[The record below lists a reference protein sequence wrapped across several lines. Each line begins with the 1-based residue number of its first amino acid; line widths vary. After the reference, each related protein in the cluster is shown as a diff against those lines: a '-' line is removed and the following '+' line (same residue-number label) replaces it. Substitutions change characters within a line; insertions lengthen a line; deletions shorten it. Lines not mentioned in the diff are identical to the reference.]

1 MLKHKKRKWNEQIIS
16 KLERLE
22 SDDPKQ
28 YWNLI
33 NELQKTPKNND
44 ITNIDKFEKFYT
56 DLFAKYTH
64 GEKSTHDMISKNVE
78 EVLEANKFVL
88 EDDFTCE
95 ELNESL
101 LKLKRITNQRDVT
114 EFLQK

>member
-1 MLKHKKRKWNEQIIS
+1 MLKHMKRKWNEQIIS

-28 YWNLI
+28 YWSFI
-33 NELQKTPKNND
+33 NELQKTPKNNY

-64 GEKSTHDMISKNVE
+64 GEKSTHDLISKNVE
-78 EVLEANKFVL
+78 ELLEANKFVL

-101 LKLKRITNQRDVT
+101 LKLKNN
-114 EFLQK
+114 KSA